1 MEILIGAVLISIA
14 AVSMG
19 LCASA
24 LVRNPAQATLAL
36 PMLCFPQVLFA
47 GAVVPVGDMTMIGKG
62 MSMWQ
67 AGRWGF
73 ESLGRS
79 FGLEQSV
86 RLDPA
91 SAGYVNTFS
100 ASPVIGW
107 AVMATISVL
116 ALAGTV
122 LALDRRT
129 RIAGC
134 SAN

>member
-1 MEILIGAVLISIA
+1 
-14 AVSMG
+14 
-19 LCASA
+19 
-24 LVRNPAQATLAL
+24 
-36 PMLCFPQVLFA
+36 
-47 GAVVPVGDMTMIGKG
+47 
-62 MSMWQ
+62 MWQ

-91 SAGYVNTFS
+91 TAGYVNTFS
-100 ASPVIGW
+100 GSPVIGW

-116 ALAGTV
+116 ALAGAG

-129 RIAGC
+129 RIA
-134 SAN
+134 AARRTDATE